1 MNAVTNPA
9 AQRGPANVISGQHPQ
24 RTLSNAPTLWTRLCA
39 IAVLAP
45 LTLLGAL
52 NDELVSQLK
61 LTSYTEPNFPGSAR
75 LEGIPDGIVT
85 LAISRDAAGV
95 PGDILV
101 IDATDQRF
109 GEAAVAAARQWRF
122 AAVPPG
128 TDLPATL
135 VRIGFRLSGVV
146 FVNSFSTELAGLDGK
161 TVAKKLREPVRVPEL
176 QSLPEAPKVLNQP
189 MPAYPAALTGK
200 AIEGTAKVRFFI
212 DQEGRVRLPQVSE
225 ATAPEFAD
233 AALAAVTQ
241 WRYEPPR
248 KGMRRIVVAENWS
261 FQFTAN
267 N

>member
-1 MNAVTNPA
+1 MESR
-9 AQRGPANVISGQHPQ
+9 QRPLRALCN
-24 RTLSNAPTLWTRLCA
+24 TPTLWARLCA

-45 LTLLGAL
+45 LTLFGAL
-52 NDELVSQLK
+52 NDEMVNQLK

-101 IDATDQRF
+101 IEATDQRF
-109 GEAAVAAARQWRF
+109 GEAAVEAARQWRF

-128 TDLPATL
+128 TNLPATL
-135 VRIGFRLSGVV
+135 VRIGFRLTGVV
-146 FVNSFSTELAGLDGK
+146 FVNTFSTELAGLDGS
-161 TVAKKLREPVRVPEL
+161 TVAKKLREPVMVPEL
-176 QSLPEAPKVLNQP
+176 QSLTDMPKVINQP
-189 MPAYPAALTGK
+189 MPAYPSALTGK
-200 AIEGTAKVRFFI
+200 AIEGTAKVRFYI

-261 FQFTAN
+261 FKFAAN